1 MACKKHT
8 TKAAEPRKDYRGA
21 DINRADHNRADKC
34 LEKQDIRIL
43 NNNPRNDDM

>member
-8 TKAAEPRKDYRGA
+8 TKAAEPQKDYRGA

-34 LEKQDIRIL
+34 LEQQDTRIL